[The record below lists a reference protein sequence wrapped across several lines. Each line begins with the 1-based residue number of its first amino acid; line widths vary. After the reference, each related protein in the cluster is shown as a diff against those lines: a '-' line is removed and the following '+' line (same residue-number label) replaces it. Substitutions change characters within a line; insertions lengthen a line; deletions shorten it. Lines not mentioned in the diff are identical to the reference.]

1 MIEMLVPG
9 VAATK
14 GSWVV
19 MPNGHLRADNKKEK
33 AWAAAVGW
41 EAKAAMLSAGVRA
54 PFAVPVR
61 VEIEVSFPRPRTT
74 KFAVPPRRDVDKL
87 ARSILD
93 ALTGVVYEDDG
104 QVSEL
109 RVSKAWCGQGGAEAA
124 CARIIVSEAGSQ
136 EEESQ

>member
-19 MPNGHLRADNKKEK
+19 MPNGRLRADNKAEK
-33 AWAAAVGW
+33 AWAKAVGW
-41 EAKAAMLSAGVRA
+41 AAKAAMLAAGERA
-54 PFAVPVR
+54 PFSGPVR

-93 ALTGVVYEDDG
+93 ALTGVAYEDDG

-109 RVSKAWCGQGGAEAA
+109 RVSKAWCKQGGEEGA
-124 CARIIVSEAGSQ
+124 CARIIVSEVGNT
-136 EEESQ
+136 EEETR

>member
-19 MPNGHLRADNKKEK
+19 MPSGHLRADNKKEK

-41 EAKAAMLSAGVRA
+41 AAKAAMLAAGART
-54 PFAVPVR
+54 PFAGPVR

-87 ARSILD
+87 ARSVLD
-93 ALTGVVYEDDG
+93 ALTGIVYLDDG

-109 RVSKAWCGQGGAEAA
+109 RVSKAWCKQGGEEGA
-124 CARIIVSEAGSQ
+124 CAHITVEDIA
-136 EEESQ
+136 EEETR